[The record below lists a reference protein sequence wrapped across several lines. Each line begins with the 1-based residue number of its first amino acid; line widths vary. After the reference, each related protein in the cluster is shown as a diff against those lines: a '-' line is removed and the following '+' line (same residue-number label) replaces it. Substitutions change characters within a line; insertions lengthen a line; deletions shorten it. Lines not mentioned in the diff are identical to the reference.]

1 MGVRGAPLSEIDR
14 FFGALT
20 PHARVIQAADSYPEL
35 SPLSTHSK
43 KASPGFLAKA
53 FRLLGNDMRTA
64 PHQRAAATGGLRR
77 PYAAA
82 ERPAVLIRHTGRG
95 NTVTITCAAGPSPI
109 VKNAP
114 SNTVT
119 ALNCVLLLR

>member
-43 KASPGFLAKA
+43 KASRGFLAKA
-53 FRLLGNDMRTA
+53 LRLLGNDMRTA
-64 PHQRAAATGGLRR
+64 HRITRSTWSYSLAAFTGSGVYCLLSSLFHSKHRKR
-77 PYAAA
+77 
-82 ERPAVLIRHTGRG
+82 
-95 NTVTITCAAGPSPI
+95 S
-109 VKNAP
+109 
-114 SNTVT
+114 SNRTLPVI
-119 ALNCVLLLR
+119 L

>member
-53 FRLLGNDMRTA
+53 LRLLGNDMRTA
-64 PHQRAAATGGLRR
+64 R
-77 PYAAA
+77 PYFLSSSGVVAT
-82 ERPAVLIRHTGRG
+82 P
-95 NTVTITCAAGPSPI
+95 P
-109 VKNAP
+109 
-114 SNTVT
+114 
-119 ALNCVLLLR
+119 